1 MKISRVRIVR
11 IFFVIAFSL
20 CFAQQAA
27 AQYIGVLQSAETMDR
42 GTFKLM
48 AAPIIVFGK
57 DGADGEFGVAARGG
71 YGFTER
77 FDAEA
82 KLGFFENGTVVG
94 ADGEYWIFGDSQ
106 ENSPLDFSLTAGLH
120 WIFGKDNSYDIL
132 GFEIT
137 PQLSGNVTENLELC
151 GALDASF
158 ESLQDVP
165 EGVDDSFTRVH
176 LVPGFEYR
184 LSDTVDLVAE
194 FGIALND
201 NSSHYLGAGIAFY
214 LR

>member
-1 MKISRVRIVR
+1 MRISRVRIVR

>member
-1 MKISRVRIVR
+1 MRISRVRIVR

-120 WIFGKDNSYDIL
+120 WIFGKDNSYDIM